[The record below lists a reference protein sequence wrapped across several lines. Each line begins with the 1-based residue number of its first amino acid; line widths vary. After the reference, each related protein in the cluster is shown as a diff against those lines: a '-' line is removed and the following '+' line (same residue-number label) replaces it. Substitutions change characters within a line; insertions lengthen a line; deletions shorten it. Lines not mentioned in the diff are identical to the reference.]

1 MREAMLF
8 NIAHLAWMTSV
19 VRYLWKVSGSAE
31 RPAVSCRGGR
41 WGRGRGEKD
50 SSKKHEP
57 SGDRQK
63 KTEHVRS
70 EQKIAVSCTYPA
82 VVTGELAGQVGRGVG
97 CEAEIGD
104 VSDRALEETHQI
116 VHSKQEE
123 VIRRDM
129 K

>member
-1 MREAMLF
+1 MLF
-8 NIAHLAWMTSV
+8 SIAHLAWMTSV

-31 RPAVSCRGGR
+31 RPAVSCRGKM
-41 WGRGRGEKD
+41 GRGEKD

-57 SGDRQK
+57 SGDRPRQ
-63 KTEHVRS
+63 S
-70 EQKIAVSCTYPA
+70 IYDQSSCTYPA